1 VLTST
6 PRCARPRTCAT
17 VVSMTGEPLEALR
30 QANRLAGEF
39 LARLRD
45 SALGRTEAVT
55 ALGGLEV
62 LGEALTRVR
71 PLVASQPVTEWGP
84 AARSELA
91 QYVENLRR
99 LREVLE
105 ALQEDLTGRRSELA
119 ARLQRAQAMLEW
131 ARSVQQTLGS
141 G

>member
-1 VLTST
+1 
-6 PRCARPRTCAT
+6 
-17 VVSMTGEPLEALR
+17 MTGEPLEALR
-30 QANRLAGEF
+30 QANHLAGKF

-62 LGEALTRVR
+62 LGEALTRVG
-71 PLVASQPVTEWGP
+71 PLVAAQPVTEWGP

-105 ALQEDLTGRRSELA
+105 ALQEDLAGRRSELA
-119 ARLQRAQAMLEW
+119 ARLQRAQAVLEW